1 MQHFLSLAHFI
12 SWKTISWLF
21 SLLSQH
27 SFKQL
32 FKQFL
37 SSTHQA
43 GEISNDIHFQMNQI
57 QHIYLDSSIN
67 VNLQILLRYA
77 YTPEQVRNKPGR
89 EVVTFLLVC
98 NLAMWAINT
107 LETNRADSH
116 PIQVRKRKFTLFGF
130 SFFIAQEY
138 LWFNYN
144 LIFLKVDFYGGT
156 WAWPII
162 THISM
167 PLAIFYRFHSTVCL
181 CEVWKRSFKYKNFV
195 S

>member
-1 MQHFLSLAHFI
+1 MF
-12 SWKTISWLF
+12 
-21 SLLSQH
+21 
-27 SFKQL
+27 
-32 FKQFL
+32 
-37 SSTHQA
+37 
-43 GEISNDIHFQMNQI
+43 DIHFLLIEIKDYQSI
-57 QHIYLDSSIN
+57 ILSSFTDI
-67 VNLQILLRYA
+67 ILLLNLRYA
-77 YTPEQVRNKPGR
+77 YTPKQVRNKPGR

-116 PIQVRKRKFTLFGF
+116 PIQVI
-130 SFFIAQEY
+130 IAS
-138 LWFNYN
+138 
-144 LIFLKVDFYGGT
+144 LIIVFVLKNSRSEQKWHLLRHNFVLQVDFYGGT

-195 S
+195 P